1 MTHRENVIFLVGLTV
16 ALFLAFTGCTAQD
29 VNLEPEGNENE
40 YGIVPEVSA
49 GDDGSAQDHDAEDMK
64 WDRIPM
70 VMVNGKLY
78 YDTGN
83 ESTIDGRCGVMDGEI
98 TTAVDGS
105 EIPTQDNQSNFGTG
119 FGYQFGPDDTIE
131 VFMNEKWIVFAHR
144 DGTGSQVRFGDKMI
158 DADGLSQETLEWLDW
173 YNSLSE
179 EEQLSVSALPADLL
193 EELDLVETEDAAV
206 SGDS

>member
-1 MTHRENVIFLVGLTV
+1 MKTSYFWFGLTV

-158 DADGLSQETLEWLDW
+158 DADGLSQETWEWLDW

>member
-1 MTHRENVIFLVGLTV
+1 MKTSYFWFGLTV

-29 VNLEPEGNENE
+29 VNLEPKGNENE

>member
-1 MTHRENVIFLVGLTV
+1 MKTSYFWFGLTV

-131 VFMNEKWIVFAHR
+131 VFMNEKWIGFAHR

>member
-1 MTHRENVIFLVGLTV
+1 MKTSYFWFGLTV

-83 ESTIDGRCGVMDGEI
+83 ESTIDGRCGGMDGEI

-173 YNSLSE
+173 YKSLSE

>member
-1 MTHRENVIFLVGLTV
+1 MKTSYFWFGLTV

-144 DGTGSQVRFGDKMI
+144 DGTGSQVRFWRQND
-158 DADGLSQETLEWLDW
+158 
-173 YNSLSE
+173 
-179 EEQLSVSALPADLL
+179 
-193 EELDLVETEDAAV
+193 
-206 SGDS
+206 

>member
-1 MTHRENVIFLVGLTV
+1 M

>member
-1 MTHRENVIFLVGLTV
+1 MKTSYFWFGLTV

>member
-1 MTHRENVIFLVGLTV
+1 MKTSYFWFGLTV

-29 VNLEPEGNENE
+29 VNLEPEETENE

-49 GDDGSAQDHDAEDMK
+49 GDDGSTQDHDAEDMK